1 MKPKNSI
8 PKSLLV
14 SLPASAIPITEK
26 GQLKEEKTQ
35 KICKKIRFYPE
46 NELGYHQMLT
56 LYRRA
61 YNLSI
66 EKYKN
71 NEYKDENGLWRDL
84 RKEVRFQCE
93 EEQKNKNSVYNS
105 NVVNEAVLSAK
116 KSFKAILKYNKKIK
130 DNKKRAT
137 LKFKSRK
144 NPISSFI
151 IDRMPKGL
159 NPALK
164 TLGKIFLT
172 ESIPNEAIGKSCI
185 ITYNKGRWFIQ
196 VQKQIQTS
204 TEIQGSVEC
213 IAIDPGVRTFA
224 TCYSQKEVIIA
235 GDQFS
240 KDILLPLVK
249 KVDKLLS
256 KKKKLENIKQED
268 KQWYKDRYRNLEK
281 KINKLKCKKDDL
293 ILDLHH
299 RISYELVSNYD
310 VIFLPT
316 FETKKM
322 FKKQQRNIRRV
333 TVRQMLDLNHYK
345 FKETI
350 KWYAKK
356 YGKHIVDCNES
367 YTSKTL
373 SWNGTI
379 DDKIGGKR
387 IISDGN
393 IIVDRDI
400 NGARGIFL
408 KQLTKA
414 T

>member
-1 MKPKNSI
+1 M
-8 PKSLLV
+8 
-14 SLPASAIPITEK
+14 EK
-26 GQLKEEKTQ
+26 DQLKEEKIA

-46 NELGYHQMLT
+46 KELEYHQMLS

-66 EKYKN
+66 EKYIN
-71 NEYKDENGLWRDL
+71 NNYKDKNGLWIDL
-84 RKEVRFQCE
+84 RKDIRAICE
-93 EEQKNKNSVYNS
+93 KEQREKNLVYNS
-105 NVVNEAVLSAK
+105 NIVNEAVLSAK
-116 KSFKAILKYNKKIK
+116 KSFKAVIKKNRK
-130 DNKKRAT
+130 TKNEKNRAT

-144 NPISSFI
+144 KLIQSFI

-159 NPALK
+159 NPAVK
-164 TLGKIFLT
+164 TLGKINLT
-172 ESIPNEAIGKSCI
+172 ENIPSEAIGKSCI

-235 GDQFS
+235 GDDFA
-240 KDILLPLVK
+240 KNKLFPLVK
-249 KVDKLLS
+249 KIDKLLS
-256 KKKKLENIKQED
+256 KKKKLENTKEED
-268 KQWYKDRYRNLEK
+268 KQWYKDRHKNLEK
-281 KINKLKCKKDDL
+281 KINKLKCRKDDL
-293 ILDLHH
+293 VSDLHN
-299 RISYELVSNYD
+299 RLAYELIVNYD

-322 FKKQQRNIRRV
+322 TKKQKRNIRKV

-345 FKETI
+345 FKEKI
-350 KWYAKK
+350 KWYARK

-367 YTSKTL
+367 YTSKTY
-373 SWNGTI
+373 SWNGFI
-379 DDKIGGKR
+379 DNKLGGKKT
-387 IISDGN
+387 ISDGY

-400 NGARGIFL
+400 NGARSIFL

>member
-1 MKPKNSI
+1 
-8 PKSLLV
+8 
-14 SLPASAIPITEK
+14 
-26 GQLKEEKTQ
+26 
-35 KICKKIRFYPE
+35 
-46 NELGYHQMLT
+46 MLT

>member
-1 MKPKNSI
+1 M
-8 PKSLLV
+8 V